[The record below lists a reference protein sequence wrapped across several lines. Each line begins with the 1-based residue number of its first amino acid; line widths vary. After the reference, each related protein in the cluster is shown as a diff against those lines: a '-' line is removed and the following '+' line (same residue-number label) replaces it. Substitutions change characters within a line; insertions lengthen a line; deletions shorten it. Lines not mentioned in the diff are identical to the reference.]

1 MQTNA
6 RKIYDLLDTEFTRKD
21 VLQKGKQ
28 IGIPYSGI
36 DNVIQKLV
44 YHDVI
49 ERTALGRY
57 KKK

>member
-28 IGIPYSGI
+28 LGIPYSGI
-36 DNVIQKLV
+36 DIVIQKLV
-44 YHDVI
+44 YHDAI
-49 ERTALGRY
+49 ERIAVGRY